1 MNIGETMNEEPPI
14 VPVEPNPFWKENAKK
29 IVSESI
35 SSTEESARQLIV
47 VNSLLEAI
55 YFHAVTFSDV
65 KPRLS
70 GEIDIAIIYLAPVTM
85 WLLSLIFA
93 VLAQIPRIYQIN
105 INSSSDSKERFIEIV
120 SRKHRMLKISEFFLI
135 ASFIVL
141 FVALM
146 HYLLAI

>member
-1 MNIGETMNEEPPI
+1 MNEEPPI

-70 GEIDIAIIYLAPVTM
+70 GEIDIAIIYLAPITM

-120 SRKHRMLKISEFFLI
+120 SRKHRMLKISEIFLI

>member
-1 MNIGETMNEEPPI
+1 MNEEPPI

-35 SSTEESARQLIV
+35 TSTEEAARQLIA

-55 YFHAVTFSDV
+55 YFHAITFSDI
-65 KPRLS
+65 KSRLS
-70 GEIDIAIIYLAPVTM
+70 GEIDIAIIYLAPLTM
-85 WLLSLIFA
+85 WLLSLVFA

-120 SRKHRMLKISEFFLI
+120 SRKHRMVKISEVFLI
-135 ASFIVL
+135 ASFLVL
-141 FVALM
+141 FAALM
-146 HYLLAI
+146 HYLLVI

>member
-1 MNIGETMNEEPPI
+1 MNEEAPI

-35 SSTEESARQLIV
+35 ASTEEAARQLIA

-65 KPRLS
+65 KFKLN
-70 GEIDIAIIYLAPVTM
+70 GEINIAIIYLAPVTM
-85 WLLSLIFA
+85 WLFSLVFA

-120 SRKHRMLKISEFFLI
+120 SRKHRMLKTSEVFLI
-135 ASFIVL
+135 ASFLVL

>member
-1 MNIGETMNEEPPI
+1 MNEEPPI

-35 SSTEESARQLIV
+35 TSTEEAARQLIA

-65 KPRLS
+65 KLRLS

-120 SRKHRMLKISEFFLI
+120 SRKHRMLKISEVFLI
-135 ASFIVL
+135 ASFLVL
-141 FVALM
+141 FTALM

>member
-1 MNIGETMNEEPPI
+1 MNEEPPI

>member
-1 MNIGETMNEEPPI
+1 
-14 VPVEPNPFWKENAKK
+14 
-29 IVSESI
+29 
-35 SSTEESARQLIV
+35 
-47 VNSLLEAI
+47 
-55 YFHAVTFSDV
+55 
-65 KPRLS
+65 
-70 GEIDIAIIYLAPVTM
+70 
-85 WLLSLIFA
+85 